1 MSAILYEAG
10 QRRVRCAREPMRL
23 LYLITRAHEGGAQ
36 AHVLTLIRG
45 LADQFEITLA
55 SGEHGYLTEGAAQL
69 GVPVHIVEDL
79 VTPISPVRDWR
90 AALQIRDLMLHVR
103 PDLLHTHSFKAGML
117 GRLTARMSGIPSMF
131 TAHGWAFADGV
142 SVARKALAIPSEW
155 LLARTSTG
163 IITVSE
169 ADYRLGLRYRIGS
182 APKMN
187 KVLNGVEPLDP
198 PVHARPVQSVPRV
211 VMVARF
217 DEPKE
222 QSLLVRA
229 MAAVKQP
236 YELWLVGDGRLR
248 EAVQAE
254 ARALGLGSRVR
265 FLGTCRNV
273 PEILAEADIFV
284 LASRYEGLPMSILE
298 AMRAGLPVVAT
309 DVGGVPEAVQSRVT
323 GFLVSRGDVAGLRE
337 RIVDLLD
344 HPALRVRMGQA
355 GRTRFEREFSSQLM
369 VQETR
374 SVYERLVP
382 MAVQGRGAYLGKGAV
397 QNVLE

>member
-1 MSAILYEAG
+1 M
-10 QRRVRCAREPMRL
+10 RRAREPMRL

-45 LADQFEITLA
+45 LVDQFEITLA

-79 VTPISPVRDWR
+79 VTPISPLRDWR
-90 AALQIRDLMLHVR
+90 AAGRIRELISQVR

-117 GRLTARMSGIPSMF
+117 GRLAARTSGIPAMF

-142 SVARKALAIPSEW
+142 SAARKAFAIPSEW
-155 LLARTSTG
+155 LLARASAG

-169 ADYRLGLRYRIGS
+169 ADYRLGLRYRIGRP
-182 APKMN
+182 PKMN
-187 KVLNGVEPLDP
+187 KVLNGVEPLALP
-198 PVHARPVQSVPRV
+198 ARARPVPSVPRV

-217 DEPKE
+217 DRPKE

-229 MAAVKQP
+229 MAAVEQP

-248 EAVQAE
+248 EAVEAE
-254 ARALGLGSRVR
+254 ARTLGVGSRVR

-284 LASRYEGLPMSILE
+284 LASRSEGLPMSILE

-309 DVGGVPEAVQSRVT
+309 NVGGVPEAVQSQVT
-323 GFLVSRGDVAGLRE
+323 GFLVARGDAAGLRR
-337 RIVDLLD
+337 RIVDLLEQ
-344 HPALRVRMGQA
+344 PALRARMGQA
-355 GRTRFEREFSSQLM
+355 GRTRFEREFSSQVM
-369 VQETR
+369 VEGTR
-374 SVYERLVP
+374 SVYERLIP
-382 MAVQGRGAYLGKGAV
+382 EALAVQARGVYLGKGAA

>member
-1 MSAILYEAG
+1 M
-10 QRRVRCAREPMRL
+10 RRAREPMRL

-45 LADQFEITLA
+45 LVDQFEITLA

-79 VTPISPVRDWR
+79 VTPISPLRDWR
-90 AALQIRDLMLHVR
+90 AAGRIRDLISQVR

-117 GRLTARMSGIPSMF
+117 GRLAARTSGIPAMF

-142 SVARKALAIPSEW
+142 SAARKAFAIPSEW

-169 ADYRLGLRYRIGS
+169 ADYRLGLRYGIGRP
-182 APKMN
+182 PKMN
-187 KVLNGVEPLDP
+187 KVLNGVEPLELP
-198 PVHARPVQSVPRV
+198 ARARPVPSVPRV

-217 DEPKE
+217 DRPKE

-229 MAAVKQP
+229 MAAVEQP

-248 EAVQAE
+248 EAVEAE
-254 ARALGLGSRVR
+254 ARTLGLGSRVR

-284 LASRYEGLPMSILE
+284 LASRSEGLPMSILE

-309 DVGGVPEAVQSRVT
+309 NVGGVPEAVQSHVT
-323 GFLVSRGDVAGLRE
+323 GFLVARGDAAGLRR
-337 RIVDLLD
+337 RIVDLLEQ
-344 HPALRVRMGQA
+344 PALRARMGQA
-355 GRTRFEREFSSQLM
+355 GRTRFEREFSSQVM
-369 VQETR
+369 VEGTR
-374 SVYERLVP
+374 SVYEQLVP
-382 MAVQGRGAYLGKGAV
+382 EALAVQARGVYLGKGAT